1 MNLLLSCIGKRG
13 YIADYFRP
21 HLLPSEKIVGT
32 SNTPWTPGFAQCDR
46 GLLMPPI
53 ASDEYAPA
61 VLEACRRYEIGG
73 LLSLYDPDVVALSA
87 HREAFA
93 AIGVMAILPSRT
105 AAETAFDKWL
115 AFLALREAGL
125 PVPDTVISLARA
137 QDKLAAGRFRFPL
150 VVKPRKGFGSA
161 NVFVAHT
168 PEQLEAFFGYAE
180 DMLVQTFVEGEEYNI
195 DGLADLDSRVLNI
208 VVWRKYLSRLGET
221 EQAVTVQDDELT
233 SLGLQVANALGCV
246 GPMDVDFVRG
256 PGGESTILDVNLR
269 FGGGYPVSHL
279 AGADFPGAFI
289 RLLRGLEVQPHIGAY
304 QRGVCLL
311 KGVSVMGG
319 PIGGFMDWLSQPE
332 QDHPSPVEQRV
343 SPLETRPDSR

>member
-21 HLLPSEKIVGT
+21 HLLPHEKILGT

-61 VLEACRRYEIGG
+61 VLEACRRYEICG

-87 HREAFA
+87 HRDAFA
-93 AIGVMAILPSRT
+93 AIGVKAILPAR
-105 AAETAFDKWL
+105 ACAEAAFDKWL

-125 PVPDTVISLARA
+125 RAPDTVISLDQARQKIA
-137 QDKLAAGRFRFPL
+137 SGQFRFPL
-150 VVKPRKGFGSA
+150 VVKPRRGFGSA
-161 NVFVAHT
+161 NVFVART
-168 PEQLEAFFGYAE
+168 PAQMEAFFGYAD
-180 DMLVQTFVEGEEYNI
+180 DMLVQPFVEGEEFNI
-195 DGLADLDSRVLNI
+195 DGLADLDGRVLNI

-221 EQAVTVQDDELT
+221 EQAETVQDDELT
-233 SLGLQVANALGCV
+233 CLGMQVANVLGCV
-246 GPMDVDFVRG
+246 GPMDVDFIRG
-256 PGGESTILDVNLR
+256 SGGEPTILDVNLR

-279 AGADFPGAFI
+279 AGADFPGVLM
-289 RLLRGLEVQPHIGAY
+289 RLLRGHDVQPHIGAY

-319 PIGGFMDWLSQPE
+319 PIGGFMDGLSKRDE
-332 QDHPSPVEQRV
+332 DHLAGDSPGLPLASPV
-343 SPLETRPDSR
+343 P